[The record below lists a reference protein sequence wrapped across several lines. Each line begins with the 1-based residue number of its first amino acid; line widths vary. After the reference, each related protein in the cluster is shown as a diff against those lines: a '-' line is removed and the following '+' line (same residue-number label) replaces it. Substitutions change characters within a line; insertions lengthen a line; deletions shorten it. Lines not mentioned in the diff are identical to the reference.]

1 MTDEKPKP
9 SGFLPQ
15 ANGDTHGKPEWPQLG
30 DAALYGF
37 AGEIVHT
44 IEPHSES
51 DPVAL
56 LLQFL
61 TAFGSVVGFRPHFM
75 VEASRHGTNSFA
87 CLVGQTSKSR
97 KGTSWGHIGRLF
109 QEVAPDWAEKR
120 IVTGLSSGEGVIWQ
134 VRDPITKR
142 VPIKDKGRI
151 VDYQVEITD
160 QGVDDKRMLVIEE
173 EFASVLKVLQREGNT
188 LSPVLRNAWDGKPLR
203 IMTKNFPALATNAHI
218 SIIGHITIQELLRHL
233 AETEMAN
240 GFANRFFWALVKRSK
255 ALPDGGQ
262 IPDSDLAPLES
273 RLRHAVESAR
283 SIDQLRREDEARA
296 LWHAVYPQ
304 LSEGRPGLSGA
315 ICGRAEAQVLRLETL
330 YALLDQSAVKRK
342 EHLQAALALWQYSE
356 ASVRYI
362 FGDTL
367 GDPLADDIDRA
378 LRATPQGLTKS
389 EMHGLFAHH
398 RRADEIDRALGLL
411 FERGRLKR
419 EVRKTGGRDA
429 DVILAA

>member
-1 MTDEKPKP
+1 
-9 SGFLPQ
+9 
-15 ANGDTHGKPEWPQLG
+15 
-30 DAALYGF
+30 
-37 AGEIVHT
+37 
-44 IEPHSES
+44 
-51 DPVAL
+51 
-56 LLQFL
+56 
-61 TAFGSVVGFRPHFM
+61 
-75 VEASRHGTNSFA
+75 
-87 CLVGQTSKSR
+87 
-97 KGTSWGHIGRLF
+97 
-109 QEVAPDWAEKR
+109 
-120 IVTGLSSGEGVIWQ
+120 
-134 VRDPITKR
+134 
-142 VPIKDKGRI
+142 
-151 VDYQVEITD
+151 
-160 QGVDDKRMLVIEE
+160 
-173 EFASVLKVLQREGNT
+173 
-188 LSPVLRNAWDGKPLR
+188 VLRNAWDGKPLR

-296 LWHAVYPQ
+296 LWHEVYPQ

-367 GDPLADDIDRA
+367 GDPLADEIDRA
-378 LRATPQGLTKS
+378 VRATPQGLTKS
-389 EMHGLFAHH
+389 EMHGLFARH
-398 RRADEIDRALGLL
+398 RRADEIDRALGRL

-429 DVILAA
+429 EVILAA